1 MQTMYNLPMP
11 VATIRT
17 RIRQE
22 FERHRYVAK
31 LPVTDVLLFK
41 SHAEYQVREES
52 VRETCERGL
61 TISTGDDEL
70 LEADYPCYVILQGG
84 KLQRGQE
91 TPIKLHDGI
100 PRGAMNHTRRISNT
114 ANSITGPQLKQEIAC
129 SIVHTIQYTLKEQP

>member
-41 SHAEYQVREES
+41 SHAEYQVCGEFPRD
-52 VRETCERGL
+52 GYQQLL
-61 TISTGDDEL
+61 TADLGDDEL
-70 LEADYPCYVILQGG
+70 LEADYPRDVILQGG
-84 KLQRGQE
+84 KLQRRQE
-91 TPIKLHDGI
+91 TAIKLHD
-100 PRGAMNHTRRISNT
+100 RISR
-114 ANSITGPQLKQEIAC
+114 GPQLKQQIAC
-129 SIVHTIQYTLKEQP
+129 SIVHTMQYTLKEQP